1 MKLRLPH
8 LFGRKLG
15 LVFSRSSLR
24 HYRWWAIALTTSIL
38 VSLPLGF
45 SRPVSNLG
53 GYPATFDSWFG
64 VAPAT
69 AQLPA
74 VNIADTSRVL
84 YERLPFIPLENQYV
98 DQEGNEVPEST
109 LLTRLM
115 LYHGAVQQRQP
126 YFRLD
131 WKLTMADYLGANET
145 MHADTYPNSR
155 TLRDNPMDG
164 DVEVIRQ
171 LTREQRE
178 ELVDTIVVLL
188 NPLASR
194 PSPDPNQAPVVIP
207 SPVTTPSRPATG
219 NVAPVPREP
228 QPGDAQLL
236 LP

>member
-1 MKLRLPH
+1 MKLRLPR
-8 LFGRKLG
+8 LIGQTSYPWL
-15 LVFSRSSLR
+15 LRSVLR
-24 HYRWWAIALTTSIL
+24 RYRWWAIALTTTIL
-38 VSLPLGF
+38 TSLPLGF

-53 GYPATFDSWFG
+53 YPATFDSWFG
-64 VAPAT
+64 LAPAA

-98 DQEGNEVPEST
+98 DQDGNEVPEST

-164 DVEVIRQ
+164 DVEAIW
-171 LTREQRE
+171 LTR
-178 ELVDTIVVLL
+178 LCCCSIL
-188 NPLASR
+188 
-194 PSPDPNQAPVVIP
+194 
-207 SPVTTPSRPATG
+207 
-219 NVAPVPREP
+219 
-228 QPGDAQLL
+228 
-236 LP
+236 

>member
-15 LVFSRSSLR
+15 LMFSRSSLR
-24 HYRWWAIALTTSIL
+24 HYRWWAIALATSIL

-45 SRPVSNLG
+45 SKPVANL
-53 GYPATFDSWFG
+53 GYPATFDSWLG

-155 TLRDNPMDG
+155 TLQENPMAG
-164 DVEVIRQ
+164 DVEAIRQ
-171 LTREQRE
+171 LTREQRQ
-178 ELVDTIVVLL
+178 ELVDTIVLLL

-194 PSPDPNQAPVVIP
+194 PSSSDATRVPVVAP
-207 SPVTTPSRPATG
+207 APATTPSRPATD

-228 QPGDAQLL
+228 RPGDAQLL

>member
-8 LFGRKLG
+8 LVGRESYPLA
-15 LVFSRSSLR
+15 LRSVLR
-24 HYRWWAIALTTSIL
+24 RYRWWAIALTTSIL
-38 VSLPLGF
+38 VSLPLGL
-45 SRPVSNLG
+45 SQPVANLE
-53 GYPATFDSWFG
+53 YPARFDSWFG
-64 VAPAT
+64 AAPAA

-98 DQEGNEVPEST
+98 DQDGNELPEST
-109 LLTRLM
+109 LLSRLM

-155 TLRDNPMDG
+155 MLQENPMDG
-164 DVEVIRQ
+164 DVEAIRQ

-178 ELVDTIVVLL
+178 ELVDTIVLLL

-194 PSPDPNQAPVVIP
+194 VSSPEATP
-207 SPVTTPSRPATG
+207 SPVVTPSPATSPSRPAG
-219 NVAPVPREP
+219 SVAPSTREP